1 MTDVSSDEPRLKTV
15 AELKEL
21 AKGKWAGI
29 FEDLAPRRSATA
41 TDHCLAEAY
50 SANGFHVSCPVHG
63 GFDGFRLFSDFN
75 QTGGTVCN
83 TCRAHPDGF
92 STLAWLLEKEHKSG
106 AYKEAIQRI
115 ANWLQVDHTYQERK
129 ERKPLEFK
137 PLMDPVK
144 AFAKISEV
152 WRASQVLKGSPAE
165 KYLINRGIYPE
176 NIPKVLRFHP
186 GLPYWDAK
194 NKKDL
199 GTWPCLLAPIRDR
212 DNKIISVH
220 RIFLTPDGQK
230 APVPDAK
237 KMMAMCGEMRGT
249 AIKLF
254 DAGEVLG
261 VAEGIETALAAHA
274 ISRMPVWSCVTAPLM
289 EQVDIPD
296 VVKTLVIWADLD
308 RSVRGREA
316 AETLADRAE
325 KLGKRVE
332 ICMPVQPIP
341 EGAKGLDWLDVLMTY
356 GIPGFPPKYRSWRA
370 PTR

>member
-1 MTDVSSDEPRLKTV
+1 MTDVSTNQTRSKTV

-21 AKGKWAGI
+21 AKGRWADI
-29 FEDLAPRRSATA
+29 FEDLAPRRSPTDS
-41 TDHCLAEAY
+41 DHCLAEAY
-50 SANGFHVSCPVHG
+50 AANGFHVSCPVHG

-75 QTGGTVCN
+75 ETGGTVCN

-92 STLAWLLEKEHKSG
+92 STLAWLLEKEYKSG
-106 AYKEAIQRI
+106 AFKEAIKRI
-115 ANWLQVDHTYQERK
+115 AGWLEVDHTERVRK

-137 PLMDPVK
+137 PLMDPDK
-144 AFAKISEV
+144 AFAKIAEV
-152 WRASQVLKGSPAE
+152 WRGSKDIKGTVAE

-176 NIPKVLRFHP
+176 NIPRVLRFHP
-186 GLPYWDAK
+186 GLNYWHAK
-194 NKKDL
+194 EKKSY

-212 DNKIISVH
+212 ENKIISVH
-220 RIFLTPDGQK
+220 RIFLTEDGKK

-254 DAGEVLG
+254 EPGEILG

-274 ISRMPVWSCVTAPLM
+274 ISRMPVWSCVSAPLL

-296 VVKTLVIWADLD
+296 VVKTLVIWADKD
-308 RSVRGREA
+308 HSGRGADA
-316 AETLADRAE
+316 AEKLADRAE

-341 EGAKGLDWLDVLMTY
+341 EGDKGIDWLDVLMTY
-356 GIPGFPPKYRSWRA
+356 GIPGFPPKWRRWR
-370 PTR
+370 PPSR